1 MQGFSVKTNLVMTL
15 CIPLSEESFISLISS
30 NTTTL
35 DANEAVKD
43 QFYNQLHTTLCM
55 VLIRDQFLLLVDFNA
70 RFGKSRL

>member
-1 MQGFSVKTNLVMTL
+1 MTL

-43 QFYNQLHTTLCM
+43 KFYNQLHTTLHM
-55 VLIRDQFLLLVDFNA
+55 VLIRDQLLLLVDFNA
-70 RFGKSRL
+70 RFGKNSL